1 MKAAQSS
8 EDNAKITESE
18 NSRKAKRWFFSTLV
32 LLTVLLIGTAAMVIF
47 VDPYFHYH
55 KPLSFLSY
63 RIYEERYVNDG
74 ISRHFTYDAVITGTS
89 MAQNFK
95 TSELDELFGTHSVK
109 EPFSGA
115 DFRELSENLNRTL
128 QYGQEVKMVVMP
140 LDYNALLQAADWQKY
155 EEYPTYL
162 YDNNIF
168 NDARYVWNKAI
179 FYHGVV
185 ADLLRTVSG
194 EPSTTMDE
202 YSSWVH
208 ETGLEHIMASY
219 TRADQH
225 PVEDPS
231 FNEEDRRMV
240 EENITKNIV
249 DLVNLVLNFL
259 VHIFLILDQLVL
271 KDLGA
276 LDKLRSHGYKF
287 RPACDIIRR
296 LCQLLHSLPQIND
309 GALKFF
315 SLKFSEQFLQFLLR
329 IVLRLIKP
337 KTPHLQPV
345 LGIQKCISHLPDLC
359 NVRTKPNLH
368 TVGICSIS
376 GCIIGVSHHDLLS
389 RITACRG
396 IGQVMC
402 RCIQGL
408 LCRMQPRH
416 AGIKTRK

>member
-1 MKAAQSS
+1 MKTAQSS
-8 EDNAKITESE
+8 DDQTKITESE
-18 NSRKAKRWFFSTLV
+18 NSRKAKRWFYSTLV
-32 LLTVLLIGTAAMVIF
+32 LLIVLLIGTAAMVIF

-249 DLVNLVLNFL
+249 DLVNRYPDTEFYFYYPPYSICYFDGLCLQNALTRQLEAERLTTELLLQCPNVKLYNFFDQTQVICNLDYYNDTVHYSAEVSSMILNWMKEGTG
-259 VHIFLILDQLVL
+259 LIT
-271 KDLGA
+271 KDNYEQ
-276 LDKLRSHGYKF
+276 KL
-287 RPACDIIRR
+287 
-296 LCQLLHSLPQIND
+296 
-309 GALKFF
+309 
-315 SLKFSEQFLQFLLR
+315 SEEADYFNHYDYDS
-329 IVLRLIKP
+329 IYA
-337 KTPHLQPV
+337 V
-345 LGIQKCISHLPDLC
+345 LGEVTP
-359 NVRTKPNLH
+359 
-368 TVGICSIS
+368 
-376 GCIIGVSHHDLLS
+376 
-389 RITACRG
+389 
-396 IGQVMC
+396 
-402 RCIQGL
+402 
-408 LCRMQPRH
+408 
-416 AGIKTRK
+416 